1 MHIRQLLTQDQ
12 LNNFDESIALELI
25 QKIEKGNIQNLSCS
39 FLSVRAE
46 TVVLIA
52 AALAQCPNLHTV
64 NIAKN
69 NLGQY
74 GPATAEKLALAPSL
88 HTVYMSGNHLGADGP
103 ATAEKFTHTRSLHT
117 VYMQYNN
124 LRGHGPETAKYLAEC
139 LNLHTVY
146 MQYNDLAHYGPETAK
161 YLAECPNLHTVYMHY
176 NNLRGHG
183 PATAAAFDSHNQYL
197 ADLKQ
202 TIHTPSMFT
211 TVLNPD
217 GMPPDV
223 VDLIGVFLP
232 PIDAT
237 VY

>member
-52 AALAQCPNLHTV
+52 AALAHCPNLHTV
-64 NIAKN
+64 NMANN

-88 HTVYMSGNHLGADGP
+88 HTVYMGN
-103 ATAEKFTHTRSLHT
+103 
-117 VYMQYNN
+117 NN
-124 LRGHGPETAKYLAEC
+124 LGE
-139 LNLHTVY
+139 
-146 MQYNDLAHYGPETAK
+146 
-161 YLAECPNLHTVYMHY
+161 
-176 NNLRGHG
+176 HG

-223 VDLIGVFLP
+223 VDFIGVFLP

>member
-1 MHIRQLLTQDQ
+1 MHIRQLLTRDQ

-52 AALAQCPNLHTV
+52 AALA
-64 NIAKN
+64 
-69 NLGQY
+69 
-74 GPATAEKLALAPSL
+74 
-88 HTVYMSGNHLGADGP
+88 
-103 ATAEKFTHTRSLHT
+103 
-117 VYMQYNN
+117 
-124 LRGHGPETAKYLAEC
+124 
-139 LNLHTVY
+139 
-146 MQYNDLAHYGPETAK
+146 
-161 YLAECPNLHTVYMHY
+161 ECPNLHTVYMGN
-176 NNLRGHG
+176 NNLGEHG
-183 PATAAAFDSHNQYL
+183 PATAAAFDGHNQYL

-211 TVLNPD
+211 TVLNPN

-223 VDLIGVFLP
+223 VDLIGFFLP